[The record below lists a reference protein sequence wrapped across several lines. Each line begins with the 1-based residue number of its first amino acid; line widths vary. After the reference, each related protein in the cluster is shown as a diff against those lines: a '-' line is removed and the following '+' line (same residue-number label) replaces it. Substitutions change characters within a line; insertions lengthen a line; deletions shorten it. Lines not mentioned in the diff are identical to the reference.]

1 MKLRRKKRREGVVD
15 VSSFSDVA
23 FLLIIFFIL
32 TTTFKVMGGQELNIP
47 SGEDGESKDQ
57 KQLTITLS
65 GTKIFYGEKSD
76 TSLTLRQLRAQLAD
90 EELSKKKEDQR
101 MVVLESNDDVVYQR
115 YYNVMLEIRD
125 AGGIVALIER
135 DSDE

>member
-1 MKLRRKKRREGVVD
+1 MD

-32 TTTFKVMGGQELNIP
+32 TTTLKVMGGQELDIP
-47 SGEDGESKDQ
+47 SGEDGESKDK

-125 AGGIVALIER
+125 ADGIVALIER
-135 DSDE
+135 ESDE